1 MKVCAAP
8 LDISR
13 RIDETTTAPQC
24 RSTHFD
30 GRAAYFLFHLSILAL
45 LSVCVCCA
53 VTNENSVLTRH
64 RYISPA
70 LFTRNGPKYPI

>member
-24 RSTHFD
+24 RSSTHFD
-30 GRAAYFLFHLSILAL
+30 GRAAYFLFHLLILAL
-45 LSVCVCCA
+45 LSVCVC
-53 VTNENSVLTRH
+53 VL
-64 RYISPA
+64 
-70 LFTRNGPKYPI
+70 